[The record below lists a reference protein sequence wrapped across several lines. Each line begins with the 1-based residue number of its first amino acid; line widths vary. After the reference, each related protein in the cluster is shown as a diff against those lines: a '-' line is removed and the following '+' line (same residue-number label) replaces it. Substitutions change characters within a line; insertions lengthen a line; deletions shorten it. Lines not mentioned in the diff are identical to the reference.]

1 MGTRTIRAAAQAMVL
16 LGALV
21 VLSASGSAQ
30 RLSAAAERLP
40 RRAEL
45 ESFDDFL
52 DAHANIARVLR
63 RNPAV
68 AESEDFLNNYPELDE
83 FLKNHFGVEQELRE
97 HPARFVQR
105 EKRFSAAGEHVSRY
119 ELDTFDH
126 LLDLHPEAAAELR
139 SNPGLANDRD
149 FLIHHADLREFFED
163 HPHLRENLKQRPW
176 AFMNLDTVEP
186 HEHEQPVVYRPKH

>member
-1 MGTRTIRAAAQAMVL
+1 MGTRTIRLAAQAAVL
-16 LGALV
+16 AGALAI
-21 VLSASGSAQ
+21 LSTLGNAQ
-30 RLSAAAERLP
+30 RLAPAAERLP
-40 RRAEL
+40 SRAEL

-52 DAHANIARVLR
+52 DAHGNVARVLR

-68 AESEDFLNNYPELDE
+68 ADNEDFLNNHPELDE
-83 FLKNHFGVEQELRE
+83 FLKNHPGVEQELRE

-126 LLDLHPEAAAELR
+126 LLDLHREAAAELR
-139 SNPGLANDRD
+139 NNPGLVDDQD

-163 HPHLRENLKQRPW
+163 HPHVRENLKSRPW
-176 AFMNLDTVEP
+176 AFVNADAIAP
-186 HEHEQPVVYRPKH
+186 HEHEQPVVYRPKQ